1 MFIRNVEHLL
11 TGFVFLLVG
20 TFFGAYGL
28 LFYETGT
35 IEEMGPGWFPFFI
48 SFGLMVLGV
57 IQVLRSIATTTYGV
71 VSFEIAR
78 PIFITALIIGM
89 SYAWPYIGAATA
101 LGLIMSGSGL
111 LNPKYEL
118 KWFLV
123 SWLFIIALLVAF
135 KYGLGMSVVIW
146 N

>member
-1 MFIRNVEHLL
+1 MFIRNTEHLL
-11 TGFVFLLVG
+11 TGFVFFVVG
-20 TFFGAYGL
+20 TFFGMYGL

-35 IEEMGPGWFPFFI
+35 VEEMGAGWFPFFI
-48 SFGLMVLGV
+48 SVGLIVLGI
-57 IQVLRSIATTTYGV
+57 IQIIRSIATTTYGV

-89 SYAWPYIGAATA
+89 SYAWSYIGAVTA
-101 LGLIMSGSGL
+101 LGLIMAGSGL

-123 SWLFIIALLVAF
+123 SWLFIVILIVAF
-135 KYGLGMSVVIW
+135 KYGLGMSIVLW

>member
-1 MFIRNVEHLL
+1 
-11 TGFVFLLVG
+11 
-20 TFFGAYGL
+20 
-28 LFYETGT
+28 
-35 IEEMGPGWFPFFI
+35 
-48 SFGLMVLGV
+48 
-57 IQVLRSIATTTYGV
+57 
-71 VSFEIAR
+71 
-78 PIFITALIIGM
+78 M